1 MALLRAESVHSE
13 AAQHLLNEVAAM
25 IDAQRRELKLAMHSS
40 GVLPAGMPRRAGRY
54 RWQLVLNAMQRNGLQ
69 SLLAAIRDEVHALKS
84 SRKVRWS
91 FDVDPCDFL

>member
-13 AAQHLLNEVAAM
+13 AARHFLEEVTALV
-25 IDAQRRELKLAMHSS
+25 DARRRELKLAVHSS

-54 RWQLVLNAMQRNGLQ
+54 RWQLVLNAMQRSGLQ
-69 SLLAAIRDEVHALKS
+69 SLLAAVHDDVHALKS

-91 FDVDPCDFL
+91 FDVDPSDFL

>member
-13 AAQHLLNEVAAM
+13 AARLFLDEASAL
-25 IDAQRRELKLAMHSS
+25 IDARRRELELSVHSS

-54 RWQLVLNAMQRNGLQ
+54 RWQLVLNAAQRNGLQ